1 MKNTKITTL
10 CLGLAI
16 MGSTLAFTSCK
27 KDKKDPEPEEPTPV
41 VLTNTQKISNKNFKL
56 TAATI
61 DPGVPTGGTT
71 ITDWYAQMDDCEKDD
86 LINFSENGTY
96 KDDEGATK
104 CATSDPQ
111 TTTGTWVWNTNETI
125 ITVTTGTDVTSFDV
139 LVNDGTT
146 LKVKLTEKIGNT
158 NYALTET
165 FVKQ

>member
-1 MKNTKITTL
+1 MKNTKITTF

-16 MGSTLAFTSCK
+16 LGSTLAFTSCK
-27 KDKKDPEPEEPTPV
+27 KDKKDPEPEPEPV
-41 VLTNTQKISNKNFKL
+41 VLTNTQKLSNKNFKL

-61 DPGVPTGGTT
+61 DPGVPVGGAT
-71 ITDWYAQMDDCEKDD
+71 ITDWYAQMDDCQKDD
-86 LINFSENGTY
+86 LLMFSDNGTY

-104 CATSDPQ
+104 CNTSDPQ

-125 ITVTTGTDVTSFDV
+125 ITVTTGTTVISFDV
-139 LVNDGTT
+139 LTNDGTT

-158 NYALTET
+158 NYVLTET